1 MLSKILNTIKYTSIK
16 GSIGEG
22 LTRLFTTGL
31 KNDDYF
37 KIHDL
42 MIKRKSGETAQIDHV
57 FISPYGI
64 FVIETKNYK
73 GWIFGNEKDKYWTQT
88 IYQHKEKMFNPIW
101 QNKGHIQA
109 LKEILG
115 EFGDLPFI
123 SIIAFSPR
131 ATLKTITIDSGH
143 TYVNDQMQVSQI
155 IKNYQKPLMSHY
167 HARKIYEKLES
178 LNIKGLDAKITHA
191 QSIQKELKQDQIL
204 AANDICPKCGGNLT
218 VKKGKYGDFK
228 GCSGYPKCRYTVK

>member
-1 MLSKILNTIKYTSIK
+1 LLSKILNTIKYTSVK

-22 LTRLFTTGL
+22 ITRLFTSGL
-31 KNDDYF
+31 NNEDYY

-42 MIKRKSGETAQIDHV
+42 MIKRNGGETSQIDHL
-57 FISPYGI
+57 FISQYGI

-109 LKEILG
+109 LKEILE
-115 EFGDLPFI
+115 EFGELPFI

-131 ATLKTITIDSGH
+131 ATLKTINIDSDH

-155 IKNYQKPLMSHY
+155 IKSYHKPLMSHY
-167 HARKIYEKLES
+167 QSRKIYEKLES

-191 QSIQKELKQDQIL
+191 QNIQRELKQKHTL
-204 AANDICPKCGGNLT
+204 AAHNICPKCGGEL
-218 VKKGKYGDFK
+218 KPKEGKYGNFK